1 MDDMISAMIQETM
14 ALGAYGAGAV
24 AIDKIVFDR
33 GFLSL
38 CESNACGNF
47 GKCWTCPPDV
57 GNIDELIAEAKKF
70 DGVVV
75 YQTVRDLEDSY
86 DFEGMM
92 EAGRLHNELA
102 ERITDAFAD
111 REFTKTLHL
120 GAGGCRICEVCSK
133 RQEEPCRYP
142 DRAMASL
149 ETYGVDVSQLASAAG
164 LKYINGQ
171 DTVTFF
177 GAYFYKK

>member
-1 MDDMISAMIQETM
+1 MDDLIMSLVQKTID
-14 ALGAYGAGAV
+14 LGAYGAGAV

-33 GFLSL
+33 GFLDL

-102 ERITDAFAD
+102 EKITAAFTD
-111 REFTKTLHL
+111 HEFTKTLHL
-120 GAGGCRICEVCSK
+120 GAGGCRICEVCAK

-149 ETYGVDVSQLASAAG
+149 ETYGVDVSQLAASAG